1 MIELP
6 HDGGFGEEVPPLPL
20 GVACFQRLNRH
31 NHLPAPGLFE
41 ASAAHLAKFTC
52 IDRMVKGKGEQG
64 VREMGERGAEERIG
78 GVEGQR
84 RLGRV
89 QGRGSITGR
98 IRE

>member
-1 MIELP
+1 MIELA

-20 GVACFQRLNRH
+20 GVAGFQRLYRH

-52 IDRMVKGKGEQG
+52 IERMGKGKGEQG
-64 VREMGERGAEERIG
+64 VREMGEERIG

-89 QGRGSITGR
+89 QGRGSVTGR
-98 IRE
+98 IQE